1 MLNLIVLS
9 VIILPVI
16 LSAAITLN
24 LWQSGDHRYEW
35 C

>member
-16 LSAAITLN
+16 LSAAIPLSI
-24 LWQSGDHRYEW
+24 WQSGDHRYEW
-35 C
+35 R